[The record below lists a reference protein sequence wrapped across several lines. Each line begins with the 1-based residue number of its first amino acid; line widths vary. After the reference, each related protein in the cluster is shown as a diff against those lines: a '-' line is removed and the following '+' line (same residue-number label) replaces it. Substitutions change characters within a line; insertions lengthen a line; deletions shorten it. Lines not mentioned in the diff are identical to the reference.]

1 MLPLFSVIKNSKR
14 TRKMISIGAL
24 KEVVEGRQDEETV
37 VQVLGVHQLPGQ
49 EERWRLEISD
59 GRNSTTLTL
68 MDPAQNNLI
77 CEGKL
82 TKHTIIETSI
92 TCHVIAAKRA
102 FTLRDVRII
111 MDGSRIMG
119 TFGTPQNMDYDP
131 IQNICKSCAHF
142 HK

>member
-1 MLPLFSVIKNSKR
+1 
-14 TRKMISIGAL
+14 MISINAL

-59 GRNSTTLTL
+59 GRNSTTLSL
-68 MDPAQNNLI
+68 LDPAQNNLI

-82 TKHTIIETSI
+82 TKHAIIETNL

-111 MDGSRIMG
+111 MDGSRVMG

-131 IQNICKSCAHF
+131 IENVCENCAHF

>member
-1 MLPLFSVIKNSKR
+1 
-14 TRKMISIGAL
+14 MISINAL
-24 KEVVEGRQDEETV
+24 KEVVEGRQDEKTV

-49 EERWRLEISD
+49 EESWRLEISD
-59 GRNSTTLTL
+59 GRNSTTLSL
-68 MDPAQNNLI
+68 LDPAQNNLI
-77 CEGKL
+77 YEGL
-82 TKHTIIETSI
+82 TKNAIIETNL

-131 IQNICKSCAHF
+131 ILNICKSCAHF